1 MHERWLKLAE
11 ELSENCIDPKLK
23 IGCVLVKDDEKIS
36 EGWNRV
42 STGVEEIEARH
53 SRRPAMYYWVEHA
66 ERIVI
71 YNAARNGVCTKGS
84 TAYVNVSPSSVCTLC
99 LRALIE
105 GGITRIVG
113 NTRLLDSKSV
123 KNNSVVNQK
132 MIDEANIETITIEM

>member
-1 MHERWLKLAE
+1 MHEKWLTLAE
-11 ELSENCIDPKLK
+11 ELSKNCIDPKLK
-23 IGCVLVKDDEKIS
+23 IGCVLVKDDEVIS

-42 STGVEEIEARH
+42 ATNVEEIEARH
-53 SRRPAMYYWVEHA
+53 SQRPAMYYWVEHA

-71 YNAARNGVCTKGS
+71 YNAARNGISTNGA

-113 NTRLLDSKSV
+113 NTRDLDSKSR

-132 MIDEANIETITIEM
+132 MIDEAGIETIIIE

>member
-1 MHERWLKLAE
+1 MHEKWLTLAE
-11 ELSENCIDPKLK
+11 ELSKNCIDPKLK
-23 IGCVLVKDDEKIS
+23 IGCVLVKDDEVIS

-42 STGVEEIEARH
+42 ATNVEEIEARH
-53 SRRPAMYYWVEHA
+53 SQRPAMYYWVEHA

-71 YNAARNGVCTKGS
+71 YNAARNGISTNGA

-113 NTRLLDSKSV
+113 NTRDLDSKSR
-123 KNNSVVNQK
+123 KNSG
-132 MIDEANIETITIEM
+132 NIFKCCSRRK